1 MMKNSKQTFVHLFWP
16 QIKFFG
22 TLNKSG
28 SVHFVLALGLL
39 NYSKSDSGNTIKYDD
54 DNDSYSD

>member
-1 MMKNSKQTFVHLFWP
+1 MEKLYDE
-16 QIKFFG
+16 KFKTNFCASILAFNKVFG

-28 SVHFVLALGLL
+28 LVYFVLASSLL
-39 NYSKSDSGNTIKYDD
+39 NYSGNTIKYDD